1 MNTIIN
7 TPPDINRVTL
17 QIKQVNVAAIA
28 KMVVA
33 FTVGIVTMMNS
44 VDCGS
49 NKISR
54 TLAICF
60 LNSSSLADLMK
71 QGR

>member
-7 TPPDINRVTL
+7 THPDINRVTL

-60 LNSSSLADLMK
+60 LSSSNLADLMK